1 MKNMNEKIENLRN
14 LIGDGVEYSE
24 LVRLTYQNENV
35 PSISTLRKMDLLVV
49 VRVVSYEEILTIDE
63 AYEMDSDELEGY
75 EWDEDRELYV
85 KMEGARYWGLR

>member
-1 MKNMNEKIENLRN
+1 MKNMNEKIENLRS
-14 LIGDGVEYSE
+14 LIGNGVEYSE
-24 LVRLTYQNENV
+24 LVRLTYHNENV

-49 VRVVSYEEILTIDE
+49 VRVVSYEETLTIDE
-63 AYEMDSDELEGY
+63 AYEMGSDELEGY

>member
-1 MKNMNEKIENLRN
+1 MKNMNEKIENLRS
-14 LIGDGVEYSE
+14 LIGDGVEYRE
-24 LVRLTYQNENV
+24 LMRLTYQNENV

-49 VRVVSYEEILTIDE
+49 VRMVSYEETLTIDE

>member
-49 VRVVSYEEILTIDE
+49 VRVVSYEETLTIDE